1 MSNNFPVM
9 NMNGETPP
17 PVAQV
22 NCMVTS
28 DQLQKLINTIYVLQK
43 RVEQLEKLVI
53 NKPTY
58 EKSIWGYSL

>member
-1 MSNNFPVM
+1 MPKEISIL
-9 NMNGETPP
+9 NMDDESPP

-28 DQLQKLINTIYVLQK
+28 DQLQKLINTVFVLKK
-43 RVEQLEKLVI
+43 RVDYLEKLVI
-53 NKPTY
+53 NKPTT